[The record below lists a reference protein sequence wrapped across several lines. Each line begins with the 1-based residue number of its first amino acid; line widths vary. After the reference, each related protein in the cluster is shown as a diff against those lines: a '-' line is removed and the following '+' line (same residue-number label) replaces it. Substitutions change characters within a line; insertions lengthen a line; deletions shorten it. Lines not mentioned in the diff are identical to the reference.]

1 MAYFGNGHENLGGPQ
16 QQGNYNNLGASAGT
30 ATVWG
35 TIVFT
40 SIVAMGAVPTIVDT
54 LIKTKILGF
63 DNKLSTKSQ
72 IGRSAAVGAA
82 IALPIAALYGGIT
95 YTVVREA

>member
-1 MAYFGNGHENLGGPQ
+1 MAYFGNGISGAQP
-16 QQGNYNNLGASAGT
+16 QGNYSNLGASAGT

-35 TIVFT
+35 TIVFS
-40 SIVAMGAVPTIVDT
+40 SIVAMVAGPAIIDT

-63 DNKLSTKSQ
+63 ENKLNTKQ
-72 IGRSAAVGAA
+72 QVARSAAVGAA